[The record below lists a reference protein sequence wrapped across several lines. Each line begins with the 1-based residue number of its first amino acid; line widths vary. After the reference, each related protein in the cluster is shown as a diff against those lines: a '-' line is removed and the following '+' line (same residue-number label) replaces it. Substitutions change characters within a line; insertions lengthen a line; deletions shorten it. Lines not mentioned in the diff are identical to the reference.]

1 MSSSSTTRGIRTLSL
16 DGGYVNV
23 LSALIILRE
32 LLRRIQARN
41 NLRDIPF
48 PFEYFDIMAGTGMG
62 GVMLILMGRLKLSID
77 HTIEYCVEIL
87 ERVFKDRKWL
97 SRDSVFSATTLEA
110 VIGEIVARHCGRADA
125 RMINLEDQPDGC
137 RVLVCTRTADAIRAG
152 ITTCIRTYRVS
163 ANQGPDCTIV
173 EAVRATTATPGMFK
187 QAQIREHGV
196 AVPYVGGGL
205 ECNNPT
211 DRLLADMSMVF
222 PERPVACVV
231 SIGCGQHHSGSV
243 PHARIYDA
251 FLPSKL
257 LRVTQ
262 AIATDCERTHQY
274 LARRFEHAKD
284 VYFRFNT
291 EHGIQDFNRDD
302 LTKLPGVQ
310 AHAQV
315 YLQDASVNASMNSAV
330 EAASLRKELV
340 TLQSGNIVV
349 LNTSV
354 GSKDSNHSGEHGRAP
369 EQDHQ
374 LDENYVASIT
384 SPTPKHSRIGRCPPP
399 SRVFTG
405 REDILEQMQSYFFDT
420 SPMER
425 RLFVLCGLGGAG
437 KTQLALKFIQI
448 HQDKFWDVFYI
459 DATTRET
466 LSAGLCDLAKA
477 ANAGGTVEEAVA
489 WLVSQEERWLLV
501 LNNADN
507 PKLNLHEF
515 FPPCT
520 HGGILITTRNQQ
532 MRTHTYEPRSFCS
545 VGGMLPVDALALVL
559 RASGTGGDEH
569 ETEIASTLVK
579 DLGYFALAIV
589 QAGAYMRT
597 TQCGIVQYQ
606 KLFQAA
612 HEHLLREHGI
622 DQTDEYGMSVIASW
636 EISFRQLS
644 SSATQLLHMMSFMH
658 HEGISET
665 FFEVACVRVLS
676 YEPKIPLNESQA
688 TTHTTVIHFLS
699 LLMTPTSEWNLL
711 ALKNLANQLR
721 AFSLLDYDTHTSSY
735 SMHPLVQ
742 EWCRTSTPNA
752 ATMRE
757 CAAWVLA
764 LCVKWVFDSDNQA
777 LRRRLLPHVLALGL
791 DPVQTA
797 PDVARNLSVVW
808 AEAGFIKEGE
818 TLVAV
823 ALQASRAI
831 LGNEDPVTLT
841 CMHNL
846 ASALCVQGKLQ
857 EAVVLLN
864 EVIEIEKRVLT
875 HEHPQALNSM
885 DTLAVTYR
893 DQGRWQESEALF
905 LEVIE
910 AQKRMLG
917 PEHSDTLIS
926 MGGLAWMYHKQGQLS
941 KAEALCVEVVETMQR
956 SMGREDRNTMIAMHY
971 LAMTYKAQ
979 GRLREAESLMEETV
993 TLRKQVLGE
1002 SHEDT
1007 QKSVRALEHIQ
1018 RGM

>member
-1 MSSSSTTRGIRTLSL
+1 
-16 DGGYVNV
+16 
-23 LSALIILRE
+23 
-32 LLRRIQARN
+32 IQARN
-41 NLRDIPF
+41 SLRDIPF

-125 RMINLEDQPDGC
+125 RMMNLEDQSDGC

-196 AVPYVGGGL
+196 AVSYVGGGL

-222 PERPVACVV
+222 PERPVACVI

-257 LRVTQ
+257 LRVMQ
-262 AIATDCERTHQY
+262 AIATDCERTHQD

-291 EHGIQDFNRDD
+291 EHGIQDLNRAD

-330 EAASLRKELV
+330 EAASLRKGLV
-340 TLQSGNIVV
+340 TLQN
-349 LNTSV
+349 
-354 GSKDSNHSGEHGRAP
+354 
-369 EQDHQ
+369 HQ
-374 LDENYVASIT
+374 LDENSMASMT

-405 REDILEQMQSYFFDT
+405 REDILELMRSYFFEA
-420 SPMER
+420 SLMER

-437 KTQLALKFIQI
+437 KTQLALKFMQT
-448 HQDKFWDVFYI
+448 HRNQYVGQAMLCLCLTLTSLRRFWDVFYI

-466 LSAGLCDLAKA
+466 LSAGLCALAKS

-507 PKLNLHEF
+507 PKLSLHEF

-545 VGGMLPVDALALVL
+545 VGGMLPVDALALML

-579 DLGYFALAIV
+579 DLGYFALAVV

-622 DQTDEYGMSVIASW
+622 DQTDEYGMSVITSW

-644 SSATQLLHMMSFMH
+644 SSATQLLHMLSFMH

-676 YEPKIPLNESQA
+676 YEPAIPLNESQA
-688 TTHTTVIHFLS
+688 ATHNTVIHFLS
-699 LLMTPTSEWNLL
+699 LLVTPSGEWNLL

-721 AFSLLDYDTHTSSY
+721 AFSLLDYDTHSCSY

-742 EWCRTSTPNA
+742 EWCRTSTPIA

-764 LCVKWVFDSDNQA
+764 LCVRLVFDSDNQA
-777 LRRRLLPHVLALGL
+777 LRRRLFPHVLAL
-791 DPVQTA
+791 
-797 PDVARNLSVVW
+797 
-808 AEAGFIKEGE
+808 
-818 TLVAV
+818 
-823 ALQASRAI
+823 
-831 LGNEDPVTLT
+831 
-841 CMHNL
+841 
-846 ASALCVQGKLQ
+846 
-857 EAVVLLN
+857 
-864 EVIEIEKRVLT
+864 
-875 HEHPQALNSM
+875 
-885 DTLAVTYR
+885 
-893 DQGRWQESEALF
+893 
-905 LEVIE
+905 
-910 AQKRMLG
+910 
-917 PEHSDTLIS
+917 
-926 MGGLAWMYHKQGQLS
+926 
-941 KAEALCVEVVETMQR
+941 
-956 SMGREDRNTMIAMHY
+956 
-971 LAMTYKAQ
+971 
-979 GRLREAESLMEETV
+979 
-993 TLRKQVLGE
+993 
-1002 SHEDT
+1002 
-1007 QKSVRALEHIQ
+1007 
-1018 RGM
+1018 